1 MQIKV
6 DYTNKFKKRLHK
18 IPTEIKISFVTK
30 LELFKN
36 NRFFPVLNNHA
47 LTGKYRGL
55 RSINITGDWR
65 ALYAEHGLEN
75 GKLII
80 FHLINTHSELYK

>member
-1 MQIKV
+1 MVRGMNIKFHN
-6 DYTNKFKKRLHK
+6 DFKKHYK
-18 IPTEIKISFVTK
+18 KVPSNIKKSFDKRIEV
-30 LELFKN
+30 F
-36 NRFFPVLNNHA
+36 RQDIFYPILNNHA
-47 LTGKYRGL
+47 LNGKYTGL

-65 ALYAEHGLEN
+65 ALYSEHDG